1 MRKIL
6 SFIAVT
12 SIALSANESNAADWG
27 KLKLD
32 GIQLVSSKTGNP
44 VQLKGWSTQSMLS
57 TGAWCRGQLQ
67 LTKFCRQV
75 FTLCLLSLTALSTL
89 RSCWLSNKK

>member
-27 KLKLD
+27 KLKLK
-32 GIQLVSSKTGNP
+32 GIQLVLSKTGNP
-44 VQLKGWSTQSMLS
+44 VQLKGWSTQSLHS
-57 TGAWCRGQLQ
+57 DAVNWCLGQGQWQ
-67 LTKFCRQV
+67 LTKFCHQV
-75 FTLCLLSLTALSTL
+75 FIL
-89 RSCWLSNKK
+89 

>member
-44 VQLKGWSTQSMLS
+44 VQLKGWSTQSLHS
-57 TGAWCRGQLQ
+57 DAVNWCLGQGQWQ
-67 LTKFCRQV
+67 LTKFCHQV
-75 FTLCLLSLTALSTL
+75 FIL
-89 RSCWLSNKK
+89 